1 MSECLGLQSQRNHN
15 FQITHSSQTF
25 LQVPVCN
32 VIYAGLGSNL
42 GGGGLLLRINTIIKL
57 LYSESD

>member
-1 MSECLGLQSQRNHN
+1 MSECLGLQSHRNHN

-42 GGGGLLLRINTIIKL
+42 EGGSFVTDQYYNKTVVFRK
-57 LYSESD
+57 